1 MRNTDAVAWY
11 EWGYFTY
18 TPIAADQPY
27 NGQQRHKQHTAPY
40 GRLDESQVHQ
50 ARYEIARPVLVGC
63 EVVVNA
69 EPIPLVT
76 IPA

>member
-1 MRNTDAVAWY
+1 MGILRVYPD
-11 EWGYFTY
+11 
-18 TPIAADQPY
+18 AADQPY
-27 NGQQRHKQHTAPY
+27 RGHQRHKQHTAPY

-50 ARYEIARPVLVGC
+50 ARYEIAWPVLVGC